1 VSRRVARPYAAALF
15 KVLEKQGVTVL
26 RQIEGELE
34 AVAQALQASPE
45 LLRVFEV
52 PTVPWPKK
60 QQLLKELGRRL
71 KMRVESQRLLA
82 ALALHYRLRF
92 LADVVAAFRGLVD
105 RREGMVRGT
114 VVLPAAPRAG
124 QIEALAEA
132 LKGAMQARV
141 VLESSVQ
148 PEMLAGFVVRLG
160 SRVFDGSLKSQLN
173 RFAAAAARA
182 NR

>member
-1 VSRRVARPYAAALF
+1 MSRRVARPYAAALF

-26 RQIEGELE
+26 RQIEGELA
-34 AVAQALQASPE
+34 AVAEVFSRHGE
-45 LLRVFEV
+45 LLRAFEV

-60 QQLLKELGRRL
+60 QELLKELGRRL
-71 KMRVESQRLLA
+71 QMRVEAQRLLA

-92 LADVVAAFRGLVD
+92 LPDVVAAFRALID
-105 RREGMVRGT
+105 RREGMVRGS

-141 VLESSVQ
+141 ELEASVK

-182 NR
+182 NG

>member
-1 VSRRVARPYAAALF
+1 MSRRVARPYAAALF

-26 RQIEGELE
+26 RQVEGELA
-34 AVAQALQASPE
+34 AVAEVFSRHPE
-45 LLRVFEV
+45 LLRTFEV

-60 QQLLKELGRRL
+60 QHLLSDLGSRL
-71 KMRVESQRLLA
+71 KMRVEAQRLLA

-92 LADVVAAFRGLVD
+92 LPDVVTTFRGLID

-114 VVLPAAPRAG
+114 VVLPAAPRTG

-141 VLESSVQ
+141 ELESSVK

-182 NR
+182 NG

>member
-1 VSRRVARPYAAALF
+1 MSRRVARPYAAALF
-15 KVLEKQGVTVL
+15 KVLEKQGVEVM
-26 RQIEGELE
+26 RQVERELE
-34 AVAQALQASPE
+34 AVAEALRASPE
-45 LLRVFEV
+45 FLRAFEV

-60 QQLLKELGRRL
+60 QELLKELGRRVQL
-71 KMRVESQRLLA
+71 RVEAQRLLA

-92 LADVVAAFRGLVD
+92 LADVVVAFRGLVD
-105 RREGMVRGT
+105 RREGVVRGS

-141 VLESSVQ
+141 VLESSVH

-182 NR
+182 KG